1 MMDDYEYEYD
11 FIDYFASICGEPS
24 DSNVSDV
31 WFTKYDRE
39 ILVGGQ
45 VGAAFLLL
53 FLLIGLPLNLTVMG
67 VILWKKLYKT
77 PSFMLMFNLM
87 LSDLIYI
94 LLVIP
99 VQLSTAITGEFW
111 TVLGTDRAK
120 CAACRGSG
128 ALSAVFLLI
137 SLLTICFMSFDRYL
151 FIYKPL
157 RYDRILTSV
166 RVFIV
171 LIIMWLVSVIIAIL
185 PLVGFGHIIF
195 DSLYLA
201 CTDDISGTSS
211 DTNLAYAVF
220 INIVYAIPILL
231 IVIFNLLVV
240 YIVQKNI
247 RAIYKYRRSQVG
259 SATMR
264 ARSKELHT
272 QFKRKRQNK
281 ELHLVR
287 VFGGLLLANLVSWLP
302 VITFGAITVI
312 SRNFTIIPNPLHTV
326 SVVLFMMQ
334 VATHPIVEIALLREL
349 KNPIK
354 ELFCYFC
361 RKNPLTSIS
370 TSARDAAC
378 SDIQYIC
385 CNGDNSRCCACG
397 CVSVLNAAILN
408 QYEDSVSSKE
418 TELSSVIPTST
429 SPDVQ
434 V

>member
-1 MMDDYEYEYD
+1 MMDEYEYEYD

-24 DSNVSDV
+24 DSNVSYV

-45 VGAAFLLL
+45 VAAAFLLL
-53 FLLIGLPLNLTVMG
+53 FLLIGLPLNLTVMA

-120 CAACRGSG
+120 CAACRGGG

-137 SLLTICFMSFDRYL
+137 SPLTICFMSFDRYL
-151 FIYKPL
+151 FIYKPM
-157 RYDRILTSV
+157 RHDKIITSV
-166 RVFIV
+166 RVFIA
-171 LIIMWLVSVIIAIL
+171 LIIMWLVSVVIAIL

-195 DSLYLA
+195 DSLFLA
-201 CTDDISGTSS
+201 CSDDISGTAS

-220 INIVYAIPILL
+220 INIVYAIPIILL
-231 IVIFNLLVV
+231 VIFNLLVV

-259 SATMR
+259 SATRR

-272 QFKRKRQNK
+272 QFKKKRQNK
-281 ELHLVR
+281 ELRLVR

-302 VITFGAITVI
+302 VITLGLVTVI
-312 SRNFTIIPNPLHTV
+312 SRDTSLVPYPLHTV
-326 SVVLFMMQ
+326 SVILFMMQ

-349 KNPIK
+349 KDPIK
-354 ELFCYFC
+354 AFFCYFF
-361 RKNPLTSIS
+361 RKKPLTSYS
-370 TSARDAAC
+370 SSSGGDDTHSGVPC
-378 SDIQYIC
+378 EHYH
-385 CNGDNSRCCACG
+385 GDNSRCCACG

-408 QYEDSVSSKE
+408 QYEDPVSSNE
-418 TELSSVIPTST
+418 TELSSVNPVTT
-429 SPDVQ
+429 SPEV
-434 V
+434 